1 MNEALML
8 TLCLEENTLLL
19 SNDVLRQLGSPPMIQ
34 IRISESDRSLLVQP
48 CAYGT
53 RGAIVVP
60 DRQMYQLE
68 TPADALVR
76 HIRRITG
83 WMDSSPRVLCG
94 VHVPRLNAVYFGLDT
109 AQLAVLQPPPSA
121 AFSAQEVAGRGLRAH
136 GNQTAAFPAQGVEGY
151 EGGAVNG

>member
-1 MNEALML
+1 MNETLML
-8 TLCLEENTLLL
+8 TLCMEENTLLI
-19 SNDVLRQLGSPPMIQ
+19 SNGVLDQLGSPPLIQ

-68 TPADALVR
+68 TPADTLVR

-83 WMDSSPRVLCG
+83 WMDNNPRVLCG
-94 VHVPRLNAVYFGLDT
+94 VHIPQLNAVYFGLDT
-109 AQLAVLQPPPSA
+109 AQFAVLQPPP
-121 AFSAQEVAGRGLRAH
+121 FVF
-136 GNQTAAFPAQGVEGY
+136 FPAQGGACY
-151 EGGAVNG
+151 KGGAVNG

>member
-8 TLCLEENTLLL
+8 TLCMEENTLLI
-19 SNDVLRQLGSPPMIQ
+19 SNGVLGQLGSPPMIQ

-48 CAYGT
+48 CEYGT

-68 TPADALVR
+68 TPADMLVR

-83 WMDSSPRVLCG
+83 WMDNNPRILCG
-94 VHVPRLNAVYFGLDT
+94 VHIPQLNAVYFGLDT
-109 AQLAVLQPPPSA
+109 AQFAVLQPPPSA
-121 AFSAQEVAGRGLRAH
+121 AF
-136 GNQTAAFPAQGVEGY
+136 PAQGDAAF

>member
-8 TLCLEENTLLL
+8 TLCMEENTLLI
-19 SNDVLRQLGSPPMIQ
+19 SNGVLRQLGSPPMIQ

-48 CAYGT
+48 CEYGT

-68 TPADALVR
+68 TPADMLVR

-83 WMDSSPRVLCG
+83 WMDNNPRILCG
-94 VHVPRLNAVYFGLDT
+94 VHIPQLNAVYFGLDT
-109 AQLAVLQPPPSA
+109 AQFAVLQPPPSA
-121 AFSAQEVAGRGLRAH
+121 AF
-136 GNQTAAFPAQGVEGY
+136 PAQGDAGY

>member
-8 TLCLEENTLLL
+8 TLCMEENTLLI
-19 SNDVLRQLGSPPMIQ
+19 SNGVLRQLGSPPMIQ

-48 CAYGT
+48 CEYGT

-68 TPADALVR
+68 TPADTLVR

-83 WMDSSPRVLCG
+83 WMDNNPSVLCG
-94 VHVPRLNAVYFGLDT
+94 VHIPQLNAVYFGLDT
-109 AQLAVLQPPPSA
+109 AQFAVLQPPPSA
-121 AFSAQEVAGRGLRAH
+121 AF
-136 GNQTAAFPAQGVEGY
+136 PAQGDAGY

>member
-8 TLCLEENTLLL
+8 TLCMEENTLLI
-19 SNDVLRQLGSPPMIQ
+19 SNGVLGQLGSPPMIQ

-48 CAYGT
+48 CEYGT

-68 TPADALVR
+68 TPADMLVR

-83 WMDSSPRVLCG
+83 WMDNNPRVLCG
-94 VHVPRLNAVYFGLDT
+94 VHIPQLNAVYFGLDT
-109 AQLAVLQPPPSA
+109 AQFAVLQPPPSA
-121 AFSAQEVAGRGLRAH
+121 AF
-136 GNQTAAFPAQGVEGY
+136 PAQGDAGY